1 MARRVSKRKMP
12 DRDKYRVNERWKI
25 EEGVFDRKTMMN
37 IEKVFTHGIAS
48 RMIHIISKGKEAD
61 VYLAEAGDKINE
73 MYVVLKI
80 FNQEN
85 TSFKRRTEYVKGDP
99 RFDGVKA
106 DVMSIIRIWCRK
118 EYGNLKIAEEA
129 QVSAPKPYYFKGN
142 VLAMQLIGD
151 DGVPSPILKK
161 TELEEPE
168 RIIDEIIENMK
179 RLYSAG
185 LVHGDISEYNIL
197 IKENMPFLI
206 DIGQGVSLGHPKAN
220 EFLERDVANILYYF
234 KKVYGIEKNKEKVI
248 SQIKS

>member
-1 MARRVSKRKMP
+1 MP
-12 DRDKYRVNERWKI
+12 SCLWEI

-37 IEKVFTHGIAS
+37 IEKVFTHGIVS

-61 VYLAEAGDKINE
+61 VYLAEAGEKVDE
-73 MYVVLKI
+73 AYVVLKI

-99 RFDGVKA
+99 RFDGVRA
-106 DVMSIIRIWCRK
+106 DVRSIIRIWCRK

-151 DGVPSPILKK
+151 DGVPSPILKDI
-161 TELEEPE
+161 EIENPE
-168 RIIDEIIENMK
+168 RVLDEIIENMK
-179 RLYSAG
+179 RLYSAN

-197 IKENMPFLI
+197 IKDGMPFLI
-206 DIGQGVSLGHPKAN
+206 DIGQGVSLGHPKAG
-220 EFLERDVANILYYF
+220 EFLERDVTNILYYF
-234 KKVYGIEKNKEKVI
+234 KKTYGVERNQEKVV

>member
-1 MARRVSKRKMP
+1 MARRVSKRKQP
-12 DRDKYRVNERWKI
+12 DRDDFRVKEQWKI

-37 IEKVFTHGIAS
+37 IEKVFTHGIVS

-61 VYLAEAGDKINE
+61 VYLAEAGEKVNE
-73 MYVVLKI
+73 EYVVLKI

-99 RFDGVKA
+99 RFDGVRA
-106 DVMSIIRIWCRK
+106 DVRSIIRIWCRK

-151 DGVPSPILKK
+151 DGVPSPILKDI
-161 TELEEPE
+161 EIENPE
-168 RIIDEIIENMK
+168 RVLDEIIENMK
-179 RLYSAG
+179 RLYSAN

-197 IKENMPFLI
+197 IKDGMPFLI
-206 DIGQGVSLGHPKAN
+206 DIGQGVSLGHPKAG
-220 EFLERDVANILYYF
+220 EFLERDVTNILYYF
-234 KKVYGIEKNKEKVI
+234 KKTYRVERNQEKVV

>member
-1 MARRVSKRKMP
+1 MARRVSKRKQP
-12 DRDKYRVNERWKI
+12 DRDDFRVKEQWKI

-37 IEKVFTHGIAS
+37 IEKVFTHGIVS

-61 VYLAEAGDKINE
+61 VYLAEAGEKVNE
-73 MYVVLKI
+73 EYVVLKI

-99 RFDGVKA
+99 RFDGVRA
-106 DVMSIIRIWCRK
+106 DVRSIIRIWCRK

-151 DGVPSPILKK
+151 DGVPSPILKDI
-161 TELEEPE
+161 EIENPE
-168 RIIDEIIENMK
+168 KVLDEIIENTK
-179 RLYSAG
+179 RLYSAN

-197 IKENMPFLI
+197 IKDGMPFLI
-206 DIGQGVSLGHPKAN
+206 DIGQGVSLGHPKAG
-220 EFLERDVANILYYF
+220 EFLERDVTNILYYF
-234 KKVYGIEKNKEKVI
+234 KKTYGVERNQEKVV

>member
-1 MARRVSKRKMP
+1 MARRVSKRKQP
-12 DRDKYRVNERWKI
+12 DRDDFRVKEQWKI

-37 IEKVFTHGIAS
+37 IEKVFTHGIVS

-61 VYLAEAGDKINE
+61 VYLAEAGEKVNE
-73 MYVVLKI
+73 AYVVLKI

-99 RFDGVKA
+99 RFDGVRA
-106 DVMSIIRIWCRK
+106 DVRSIIRIWCRK

-151 DGVPSPILKK
+151 DGVPSPILKDI
-161 TELEEPE
+161 EIENPE
-168 RIIDEIIENMK
+168 RVLDEIIENMK
-179 RLYSAG
+179 RLYSAN

-197 IKENMPFLI
+197 IKDGMPFLI
-206 DIGQGVSLGHPKAN
+206 DIGQGVSLGHPKAG
-220 EFLERDVANILYYF
+220 EFLERDVTNILYYF
-234 KKVYGIEKNKEKVI
+234 KKTYGVERNQEKVV

>member
-1 MARRVSKRKMP
+1 MARRVSKRKQP
-12 DRDKYRVNERWKI
+12 DRDDFRVKEQWKI

-37 IEKVFTHGIAS
+37 IEKVFTQGIVS

-61 VYLAEAGDKINE
+61 VYLAEAGEKVNE
-73 MYVVLKI
+73 EYVVLKI

-99 RFDGVKA
+99 RFDGVRA
-106 DVMSIIRIWCRK
+106 DVRSIIRIWCRK

-151 DGVPSPILKK
+151 DGVPSPILKDI
-161 TELEEPE
+161 EIENPE
-168 RIIDEIIENMK
+168 RVLDEIIENMK
-179 RLYSAG
+179 RLYSAN

-197 IKENMPFLI
+197 IKDGMPFLI
-206 DIGQGVSLGHPKAN
+206 DIGQGVSLGHPKAG
-220 EFLERDVANILYYF
+220 EFLERDVTNILYYF
-234 KKVYGIEKNKEKVI
+234 KKTYGVERNQEKVV

>member
-1 MARRVSKRKMP
+1 MARRVSKRKQP
-12 DRDKYRVNERWKI
+12 DRDDFRVKEQWKI

-37 IEKVFTHGIAS
+37 IEKVFTHGIVS

-61 VYLAEAGDKINE
+61 VYLAEAGEKVNE
-73 MYVVLKI
+73 EYVVLKI

-99 RFDGVKA
+99 RFDGVRA
-106 DVMSIIRIWCRK
+106 DVRSIIRIWCRK

-151 DGVPSPILKK
+151 DGVPSPILKDI
-161 TELEEPE
+161 EIENPE
-168 RIIDEIIENMK
+168 RVLDEIIENMK
-179 RLYSAG
+179 RLYSAN

-197 IKENMPFLI
+197 IKDGMPFLI
-206 DIGQGVSLGHPKAN
+206 DIGQGVSLGHPKAG
-220 EFLERDVANILYYF
+220 EFLERDVTNILYYF
-234 KKVYGIEKNKEKVI
+234 KKTYGVERNQEKVV

>member
-1 MARRVSKRKMP
+1 MARRVSKRKQP
-12 DRDKYRVNERWKI
+12 DRDDFRVKEQWKI

-37 IEKVFTHGIAS
+37 IEKVFTHGIVS

-61 VYLAEAGDKINE
+61 VYLAEAGEKVNE
-73 MYVVLKI
+73 AYVVLKI

-99 RFDGVKA
+99 RFDGVRA
-106 DVMSIIRIWCRK
+106 DVRSIIRIWCRK

-151 DGVPSPILKK
+151 DGVPSPILKDI
-161 TELEEPE
+161 EIENPE
-168 RIIDEIIENMK
+168 RVLDEIIENMK
-179 RLYSAG
+179 RLYSAN

-197 IKENMPFLI
+197 IKDGMPFLI
-206 DIGQGVSLGHPKAN
+206 DIGQGVSLGHPKAG
-220 EFLERDVANILYYF
+220 EFLERDVTNILYYF
-234 KKVYGIEKNKEKVI
+234 KKTYRVERNQEKVV
-248 SQIKS
+248 SQINS

>member
-1 MARRVSKRKMP
+1 
-12 DRDKYRVNERWKI
+12 
-25 EEGVFDRKTMMN
+25 MMN
-37 IEKVFTHGIAS
+37 IEKVFTHGIVS

-61 VYLAEAGDKINE
+61 VYLAEAGEKVNE
-73 MYVVLKI
+73 EYVVLKI

-99 RFDGVKA
+99 RFDGVRA
-106 DVMSIIRIWCRK
+106 DVRSIIRIWCRK

-151 DGVPSPILKK
+151 DGVPSPILKDI
-161 TELEEPE
+161 EIENPE
-168 RIIDEIIENMK
+168 RVLDEIIENMK
-179 RLYSAG
+179 RLYSAN

-197 IKENMPFLI
+197 IKDGMPFLI
-206 DIGQGVSLGHPKAN
+206 DIGQGVSLGHPKAG
-220 EFLERDVANILYYF
+220 EFLERDVTNILYYF
-234 KKVYGIEKNKEKVI
+234 KKTYRVERNQEKVV

>member
-12 DRDKYRVNERWKI
+12 DRDDFRVKEQWKI

-37 IEKVFTHGIAS
+37 IEKVFTHGIVS

-61 VYLAEAGDKINE
+61 VYLAEAGEKVSE
-73 MYVVLKI
+73 MYAVLKI

-99 RFDGVKA
+99 RFDGIKA
-106 DVMSIIRIWCRK
+106 DVKSIIRIWCRK

-129 QVSAPKPYYFKGN
+129 QVSAPKPYYFRGN

-151 DGVPSPILKK
+151 DGVPAPILKNIG
-161 TELEEPE
+161 LEDPE
-168 RIIDEIIENMK
+168 KVLDEIVENMK
-179 RLYSAG
+179 RLYSAN
-185 LVHGDISEYNIL
+185 LVHGDMSEYNVL
-197 IKENMPFLI
+197 IKDGMPFLI

-220 EFLERDVANILYYF
+220 EFLERDVTNILYYF
-234 KKVYGIEKNKEKVI
+234 KKRYGIERNHEKVV